1 MDKSVMDKY
10 VSNIA
15 YHMKDFYKDLTF
27 YKDGKIDLPEIENL
41 IFLGIGGSAISP
53 KIFTEIMNTNK
64 KAYFFSALSGHEILP
79 DPSKSFVMAFSYSGN
94 TVETL
99 KSIELIAKDG
109 FKGIGVSSG
118 GKIVDLCKDL
128 NWQHISVPKDRAPR
142 AAMPFTLSILFKLA
156 LSKKWTEYNEGDFWN
171 DIIELSNS
179 KNNFLPEVDFEDNIS
194 KRIAY
199 KLYSK
204 KNIIIWGVESISK
217 NIAYRFKSQLEENA
231 KQLSYYSYLPEASHN
246 QIVPIS
252 LVNNKEEYIVLIFRI
267 PQSESILVSN
277 IISTVKTFLN
287 SEGVEVLEIFG
298 SGKNHVLAGLDL
310 IYSTDFASYYL
321 ALLKGIEPEPIEPI
335 SRMKVILNDNLR
347 KVLL

>member
-1 MDKSVMDKY
+1 MDKNVMNSY
-10 VSNIA
+10 VSDIA

-27 YKDGKIDLPEIENL
+27 YKDGKIDLNEIENL

-53 KIFTEIMNTNK
+53 KIFTEIMNINK
-64 KAYFFSALSGHEILP
+64 KVYFFSTLNGFEALP
-79 DPSKSFVMAFSYSGN
+79 DPSTSFVIAFSYSGN

-99 KSIELIAKDG
+99 RSIELIAKDR
-109 FKGIGVSSG
+109 FRGIGISSG
-118 GKIVDLCKDL
+118 GKIVDLCKSL
-128 NWQHISVPKDRAPR
+128 NWQHIAVPKGRAPR

-156 LSKKWTEYNEGDFWN
+156 LSKGWTEYNEDDFWN

-179 KNNFLPEVDFEDNIS
+179 KNNFLPEVDFEDNVS

-199 KLYSK
+199 KLATK
-204 KNIIIWGVESISK
+204 KNVIIWGVESISK

-252 LVNNKEEYIVLIFRI
+252 LVDNKEEYIVLIFRI
-267 PQSESILVSN
+267 PQLESVLVSN

-287 SEGVEVLEIFG
+287 SEGIEVLEVFG

-310 IYSTDFASYYL
+310 IYSTDFVSYYL

-347 KVLL
+347 KAL